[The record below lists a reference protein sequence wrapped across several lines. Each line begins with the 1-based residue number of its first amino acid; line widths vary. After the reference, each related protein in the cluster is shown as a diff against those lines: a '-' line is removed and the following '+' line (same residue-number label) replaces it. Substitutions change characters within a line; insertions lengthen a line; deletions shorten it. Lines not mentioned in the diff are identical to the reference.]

1 MHDRAGEQV
10 PGNPPRAPRERNER
24 CQDELLPRVG
34 RLARGGTRELGVI
47 AVLFFF
53 RKVMVMPFLQ
63 TYLAYFLLA
72 IKFC

>member
-34 RLARGGTRELGVI
+34 RLARGGTRELGGYCRTLI
-47 AVLFFF
+47 FERLW
-53 RKVMVMPFLQ
+53 
-63 TYLAYFLLA
+63 
-72 IKFC
+72 